1 MSISTYAELQTAV
14 LDWMSRSDLTGNVE
28 DFITLAEAKLNR
40 RIPAVQTD
48 VTLTGTLNARRIDVS
63 ANSVVSGIA
72 LFLIDPSTSD
82 ERQLVAKQDGTFAY
96 DNTSGEP
103 RYWAMDSTS
112 YVDFDCPL
120 DTAYTF
126 RFRIKQRYALSDSA
140 TTNWLLTY
148 HPDIYLAASIL
159 WGGGFTRDL
168 ETASGFKSLLDE
180 GIPEVRRV
188 IAEMNRSE
196 LTVDRALQPAGPFD
210 WFNA

>member
-14 LDWMSRSDLTGNVE
+14 LDWMSRTDLTGNVE

-48 VTLTGTLNARRIDVS
+48 VTLTGTSGARRIDVS

-120 DTAYTF
+120 DAAYTF

-196 LTVDRALQPAGPFD
+196 LTVDRALQPAQPFD

>member
-40 RIPAVQTD
+40 KIPAVQTD
-48 VTLTGTLNARRIDVS
+48 VTLTGTLDSRRITIT
-63 ANSVVSGIA
+63 ANSAVSGIA
-72 LFLIDPSTSD
+72 MFLIDPSTSD
-82 ERQLVAKQDGTFAY
+82 ERQLVARQDGTFAY
-96 DNTSGEP
+96 SNTSGEP

-120 DTAYTF
+120 DAAYTF

-140 TTNWLLTY
+140 TTNWLLTN

>member
-1 MSISTYAELQTAV
+1 
-14 LDWMSRSDLTGNVE
+14 
-28 DFITLAEAKLNR
+28 
-40 RIPAVQTD
+40 
-48 VTLTGTLNARRIDVS
+48 
-63 ANSVVSGIA
+63 
-72 LFLIDPSTSD
+72 
-82 ERQLVAKQDGTFAY
+82 
-96 DNTSGEP
+96 
-103 RYWAMDSTS
+103 MDSTS

-120 DTAYTF
+120 DAAYTF

-196 LTVDRALQPAGPFD
+196 LTVDAALQPAGPFD